1 MRKKIT
7 ITTGSRAEYGILRSL
22 MYEINHNKKFEL
34 LLVVT
39 GSHLSKN
46 HGMTIKEIINDGFKI
61 SSRISLSSSCIIYA
75 YLKT

>member
-7 ITTGSRAEYGILRSL
+7 ITTGSRAEYGILRKL

-46 HGMTIKEIINDGFKI
+46 HGMTIKEIINDANFLSNI
-61 SSRISLSSSCIIYA
+61 PSLSSG
-75 YLKT
+75 